1 MHGHT
6 IAPITIRGTQTNCHE
21 LTGEETDAEKTALLN
36 SLNNN
41 RENTTTW
48 SEWKINS
55 NLNNGYPVFK
65 WQEAEE

>member
-1 MHGHT
+1 MDGHT
-6 IAPITIRGTQTNCHE
+6 IAPITSRGTQTNCHE

-55 NLNNGYPVFK
+55 NLNSGYPVFE